1 MTEPAAASATL
12 ATARPGALIRGLA
25 ADVGL
30 PLIAY
35 YGLYLLGADNW
46 AALLAAAGA
55 AAVRIVW
62 GALRGHPLNLFAT
75 VMLVVFGL
83 SLVLAFV
90 SGDPRFLLLKG
101 SIVTGAV
108 GLTFLA
114 TTTRGRPLTPAAMQ
128 SIQPARAAELADEY
142 AADPDVRRGHRLS
155 SAVWGTGLLLESIVR
170 APLVYLLPIPVMV
183 GLSEAMMIATFA
195 GLIAWNLWYIRRAEA
210 RPVDAGPAP
219 SPGPGAPAPCPQ
231 P

>member
-1 MTEPAAASATL
+1 
-12 ATARPGALIRGLA
+12 
-25 ADVGL
+25 
-30 PLIAY
+30 
-35 YGLYLLGADNW
+35 
-46 AALLAAAGA
+46 
-55 AAVRIVW
+55 
-62 GALRGHPLNLFAT
+62 
-75 VMLVVFGL
+75 
-83 SLVLAFV
+83 
-90 SGDPRFLLLKG
+90 
-101 SIVTGAV
+101 
-108 GLTFLA
+108 
-114 TTTRGRPLTPAAMQ
+114 MQ